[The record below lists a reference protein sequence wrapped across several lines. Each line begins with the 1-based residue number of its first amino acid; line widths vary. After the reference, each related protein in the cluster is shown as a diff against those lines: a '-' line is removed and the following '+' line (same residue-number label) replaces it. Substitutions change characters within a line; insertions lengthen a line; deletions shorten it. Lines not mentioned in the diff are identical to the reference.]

1 MCLKT
6 DKDKHFLG
14 SLDIGLNLKS
24 KQYYPGKIRG
34 GQIQNKTMSSID
46 DDDVFGEM
54 VSDDD
59 DEKAGNEK
67 KSGTEKKEISAS
79 DSTFETIGDCQLTD
93 GGTDEKPSKRFRSK
107 SDTTGK
113 RPAGGKGGG
122 GVKRNERERKRVDKL
137 NQGFDCLRQCFPD
150 GRKNKRLSKVGT
162 LKGAFE
168 YIQTLR
174 RMLDGSGFNAPASQ
188 LDMGNTFNGYDMIND
203 VTGYTNGNDVIK
215 YAMSNDVTGFYGT
228 VSDVTGMR
236 DATQFAANCDI
247 QSIRSSF
254 VNVIAP
260 TDGTYAPAAHIRD
273 VIGMETPKDA
283 LHVIPEIDDVHD
295 ARVVH
300 SVNVTGIGNQM
311 YPVNGMLQIDDVY
324 ALNVAHTSDSAGMG
338 IPMNQINVI
347 SPPVVDDVYAPRD
360 VNEMGNPIYANSLTD
375 YLNHNAPF
383 VDVFNSMPGGDPNC
397 RQAISFE
404 SLEQM
409 ANITFDKNH
418 NLDDVFSK
426 HCSVVTQNN
435 LNVPD
440 SNLDTMSGKGS
451 NQNAIESSN
460 QNPLRHGSNLFAFD
474 QSAFGPGSNPSAFG
488 PGSNS
493 SAFVPGSNPSA
504 FGPGSNSSAFV
515 PGSNPSTFGPGSN
528 PPSAFG
534 PGSNPS
540 SAFGPGSS
548 PFSFGPCSN
557 PPSAFGPGSNPSAF
571 VSGSNSSAF
580 EPNSN
585 STMFGP
591 GSMST
596 AFDLDEFQLMANV
609 GADVTQLILGSQM
622 CAEFPVQTS
631 LDVTT
636 EEMLSWFD

>member
-59 DEKAGNEK
+59 DEKAGNER
-67 KSGTEKKEISAS
+67 KSGTEEKEISAS
-79 DSTFETIGDCQLTD
+79 DPNVETIGDCQLTD
-93 GGTDEKPSKRFRSK
+93 GGPDEKPSKRFRSK

-113 RPAGGKGGG
+113 RPAGGKGGGG

-188 LDMGNTFNGYDMIND
+188 LDMGNTFTGYDMVND

-228 VSDVTGMR
+228 VSDVIGMR

-273 VIGMETPKDA
+273 VIGMENPKNA
-283 LHVIPEIDDVHD
+283 LHVIREIDDVHD
-295 ARVVH
+295 ARVAH

-311 YPVNGMLQIDDVY
+311 YPVNGMLPIDDVY
-324 ALNVAHTSDSAGMG
+324 ALNVAHRSDSAGMG

-360 VNEMGNPIYANSLTD
+360 VNEIGNPICANFLTD

-383 VDVFNSMPGGDPNC
+383 DDVFNSMPGGDPNC

-409 ANITFDKNH
+409 ANIAVYKNH

-440 SNLDTMSGKGS
+440 SNLDTMSGQGS

-460 QNPLRHGSNLFAFD
+460 QTPLRHGSNLFAFD
-474 QSAFGPGSNPSAFG
+474 QSTFGLGSNPFSFG
-488 PGSNS
+488 S
-493 SAFVPGSNPSA
+493 
-504 FGPGSNSSAFV
+504 
-515 PGSNPSTFGPGSN
+515 GSN

-540 SAFGPGSS
+540 SAFGPGS
-548 PFSFGPCSN
+548 
-557 PPSAFGPGSNPSAF
+557 NPSAF
-571 VSGSNSSAF
+571 
-580 EPNSN
+580 EPGSN

-591 GSMST
+591 GSIST
-596 AFDLDEFQLMANV
+596 TFDLDEFQLMANV
-609 GADVTQLILGSQM
+609 GADVTQLILGSQLYSK
-622 CAEFPVQTS
+622 FPVQTS
-631 LDVTT
+631 HDVTT
-636 EEMLSWFD
+636 EEMLSWLD